1 MSERSVTHATFVI
14 ERTYEAPPARVF
26 AAFARP
32 EQKALWNSCHDEWET
47 VEHAFDFRVGG
58 REINRV
64 GPAGGL
70 VHSYEGIYHDIVP
83 GQRIVYSYDMR
94 VDDTRISASLATV
107 ELEPAGAG
115 TRLVFTEQAAFL
127 DGHHDPAMREE
138 GTGIGLD
145 RLGAV
150 LQGELAGV

>member
-14 ERTYEAPPARVF
+14 ERSYDASPARVF
-26 AAFARP
+26 AAFANP
-32 EQKALWNSCHDEWET
+32 EQKARWNSCHDEWET

-58 REINRV
+58 REINRA
-64 GPAGGL
+64 GPAGGP
-70 VHSYEGIYHDIVP
+70 VHSFEALYHDIVP
-83 GQRIVYSYDMR
+83 GQRIVYSYDMS

-107 ELEPAGAG
+107 QFEPAGSG

-145 RLGAV
+145 RLGTM
-150 LQGELAGV
+150 LQGEMAGV